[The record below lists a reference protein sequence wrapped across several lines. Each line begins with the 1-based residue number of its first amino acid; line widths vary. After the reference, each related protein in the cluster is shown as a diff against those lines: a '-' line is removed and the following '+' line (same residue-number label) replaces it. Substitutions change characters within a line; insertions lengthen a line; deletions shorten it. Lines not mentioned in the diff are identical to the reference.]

1 MIVIRNKLCYTKK
14 EEIKEEKYMTTKIY
28 SIEDIKNMVY
38 EILANTEVEKA
49 ILFGSYAKN
58 KPTKNSDID
67 ILIDSKGKIKGLKFF
82 AMVDKIREKLD
93 KEVDVIEK
101 LEIDKNSKIEK
112 EIEKTGVVIYEK

>member
-1 MIVIRNKLCYTKK
+1 
-14 EEIKEEKYMTTKIY
+14 MTTKIY

-82 AMVDKIREKLD
+82 AIVDKIREKLD

>member
-1 MIVIRNKLCYTKK
+1 MN
-14 EEIKEEKYMTTKIY
+14 TKIY
-28 SIEDIKNMVY
+28 SIEDIKNMIY

>member
-1 MIVIRNKLCYTKK
+1 
-14 EEIKEEKYMTTKIY
+14 MTTKIY

-112 EIEKTGVVIYEK
+112 EIENTGVVIYEK

>member
-1 MIVIRNKLCYTKK
+1 MN
-14 EEIKEEKYMTTKIY
+14 TKIY

-58 KPTKNSDID
+58 NPTKNSDID
-67 ILIDSKGKIKGLKFF
+67 ILIDSKGKIRGLKFF
-82 AMVDKIREKLD
+82 AIVDKIREKLD

-101 LEIDKNSKIEK
+101 LEIDKDSKIEK

>member
-1 MIVIRNKLCYTKK
+1 
-14 EEIKEEKYMTTKIY
+14 MTTKIY

-67 ILIDSKGKIKGLKFF
+67 ILIDSKGKIRGLKFF
-82 AMVDKIREKLD
+82 AIVDKIREKLD
-93 KEVDVIEK
+93 KEVNVIEK
-101 LEIDKNSKIEK
+101 IEINKNSKIEK
-112 EIEKTGVVIYEK
+112 EIENTGVVIYEK

>member
-1 MIVIRNKLCYTKK
+1 
-14 EEIKEEKYMTTKIY
+14 MTTKIY

-67 ILIDSKGKIKGLKFF
+67 ILIDSKGKIRGLKFF
-82 AMVDKIREKLD
+82 AIVDKIREKLD

-101 LEIDKNSKIEK
+101 TEIDKNSKIEK
-112 EIEKTGVVIYEK
+112 EIENTGVVIYEK

>member
-1 MIVIRNKLCYTKK
+1 MNDEIYT
-14 EEIKEEKYMTTKIY
+14 
-28 SIEDIKNMVY
+28 IEDIKEMLKEV
-38 EILANTEVEKA
+38 LKDTEVEKA

>member
-1 MIVIRNKLCYTKK
+1 
-14 EEIKEEKYMTTKIY
+14 MTTKIY

-49 ILFGSYAKN
+49 ILFGYYAKN
-58 KPTKNSDID
+58 NPTKNSDID
-67 ILIDSKGKIKGLKFF
+67 ILIDSKGKIRGLKFF
-82 AMVDKIREKLD
+82 AIVDKIREKLD

-101 LEIDKNSKIEK
+101 IEIDKNSKIEK

>member
-1 MIVIRNKLCYTKK
+1 MNTQIYT
-14 EEIKEEKYMTTKIY
+14 
-28 SIEDIKNMVY
+28 IEDIKNRIRD
-38 EILANTEVEKA
+38 ILINTDVEKA

-82 AMVDKIREKLD
+82 AIVDKIREKLD

-101 LEIDKNSKIEK
+101 IEIDKNSKIEK
-112 EIEKTGVVIYEK
+112 EIEKTGMKSKV